1 MALLPAALRS
11 LFTRS
16 SSRITENE
24 TPTVAEISAIPKS
37 SLQNLFL
44 GDTLPNPD
52 EVLKFEAGGKS
63 YDLYR
68 KMLKK
73 DARIADLLR
82 TRVIAIEST
91 AWNITPFIDTA
102 AGAIN
107 ATPDAEA
114 QADLIKR
121 MFELDDGS
129 KLRRLISIS
138 YRDSLAQGF
147 SVDESIFGY
156 DAQTQKFI
164 ISQFKPRKAERF
176 GFNDDWEA
184 ELRGS
189 FLEGFQ
195 TKTLDQWRFVIF
207 RNGGGAENPYGD
219 AICQELYWLFYFKKE
234 IIKFWATYLER
245 FGTPIL
251 DIEFKADLKSN
262 KELAAQ
268 IEEMADTYINA
279 TAVQHPDDVK
289 LSLLEATRSGEGTYD
304 AFVRWADQQFA
315 KSIIGQTLTTSEG
328 DRSGSLA
335 LSKTHGT
342 VAQSVLERDCASIE
356 AVLNQQVI
364 KPTVDLN
371 WADVPGYPRLRFDCR
386 PAEDLK
392 NKADYLEIIQRMGL
406 PIPTEFAQDSFSIP
420 APIEGEEILEKA
432 QPLALPGIG
441 GDEGD
446 PLDPATKQNGTRRT
460 AAAATA
466 TRMSESDSEY
476 LEFSIAGRASQPQSN
491 TRILKRYRKLSGPG
505 IKFLHAPGERDPYAV
520 SFSEK
525 RVAVSEAIEFMSANF
540 ADFAGKLPPPGT
552 PQVGIT
558 STFHLH
564 DPFRKRILAIFDT
577 IRPDLAN
584 LLETDAALLA
594 ATEQLIRRNLPFPLS
609 PDLAIMNDEAIIFA
623 VESMASQLA
632 LTITPDKFNAYQLKY
647 LDLHAFKSTGTISEV
662 ADEITFNV
670 TKSLTSRARSPVKKL
685 ASGEMTLAEATTE
698 LTRQFD
704 DMAEW
709 KARQIAIS
717 EVNNAANWASIQVVR
732 DTGQDWLG
740 WFMVDPLSCSEC
752 LEQAARNPYKLHE
765 AELLGLPHP
774 NCNDFWS
781 FTLRGEVI

>member
-1 MALLPAALRS
+1 MALLPAGLRS

-24 TPTVAEISAIPKS
+24 IPTVAEVSAIPRS
-37 SLQNLFL
+37 SLQKLFY

-68 KMLKK
+68 KILKK

-82 TRVIAIEST
+82 TRVTAIEST
-91 AWNITPFIDTA
+91 AWNITPYIDTA
-102 AGAIN
+102 AGALN
-107 ATPDAEA
+107 ATPEAEA

-138 YRDSLAQGF
+138 YRDSLSQGF
-147 SVDESIFGY
+147 SIDESIFGY
-156 DAQTQKFI
+156 DAQTEKFI
-164 ISQFKPRKAERF
+164 VDEFKPRLPERF
-176 GFNDDWEA
+176 RFNDDWEA
-184 ELRGS
+184 VLIGT

-219 AICQELYWLFYFKKE
+219 ALCQELYWLFYFKKE
-234 IIKFWATYLER
+234 IMKFWATYLER

-251 DIEFKADLKSN
+251 DVEYTADLKQN

-268 IEEMADTYINA
+268 IDNMAETYINA
-279 TAVQHPDDVK
+279 TAVRHPDDVK

-304 AFVRWADQQFA
+304 AFIRWVDQQFA
-315 KSIIGQTLTTSEG
+315 KSILGQTLTTGEG
-328 DRSGSLA
+328 ERSGSFA
-335 LSKTHGT
+335 QSKTHGS
-342 VAQSVLERDCASIE
+342 VAQSVLERDCAAIE
-356 AVLNQQVI
+356 AVINQQVI

-371 WADVPGYPRLRFDCR
+371 WADVQGYPRLRFDCR
-386 PAEDLK
+386 PPEDLK
-392 NKADYLEIIQRMGL
+392 NKADYLEIVQRMGL
-406 PIPTEFAQDSFSIP
+406 PIPTEYTQDSFSIP
-420 APIEGEEILEKA
+420 APIEGEEILEKV
-432 QPLALPGIG
+432 QPVPLLGLPAP
-441 GDEGD
+441 DDDD
-446 PLDPATKQNGTRRT
+446 PPAKQNGTRRT
-460 AAAATA
+460 AAAT
-466 TRMSESDSEY
+466 MSDTESY
-476 LEFSIAGRASQPQSN
+476 LEFSIAGRSPEPQSN
-491 TRILKRYRKLSGPG
+491 TRILRRYRKLSGPG
-505 IKFLHAPGERDPYAV
+505 IKFLHAPGVRDPYAV
-520 SFSEK
+520 SFSEE
-525 RVAVSEAIEFMSANF
+525 RVTATQAIEFMEAHF

-564 DPFRKRILAIFDT
+564 DPFRKRILAIFDM

-584 LLETDAALLA
+584 LLETDAALLT
-594 ATEQLIRRNLPFPLS
+594 ATEQLIRRHLPFQLS
-609 PDLAIMNDEAIIFA
+609 PDLSIMNDQAIIFA
-623 VESMASQLA
+623 VESMAAQLA
-632 LTITPDKFNAYQLKY
+632 LTITPDRFNAYQLKY
-647 LDLHAFKSTGTISEV
+647 LDLHAFRATGTISDV

-670 TKSLTSRARSPVKKL
+670 TKSLTSRSRNAVKKF
-685 ASGEMTLAEATTE
+685 GQGKITLAEATTE
-698 LTRQFD
+698 ITRQFD

-717 EVNNAANWASIQVVR
+717 EVNNAANWAAIQVVR
-732 DTGQDWLG
+732 DTGQDWLA

-781 FTLRGEVI
+781 FTLRGEVV